1 MFGIPKKWLDAGS
14 RAAAG
19 AGLVTNVLGSGVPP
33 MVKANTD
40 AGKQFA
46 NYSKEVRLPET
57 RRDINRTLQ
66 SGGRLNNAYKLAGT
80 QQITRKDRK
89 NIKKS

>member
-19 AGLVTNVLGSGVPP
+19 AGLVTNLLGSAVPP

-46 NYSKEVRLPET
+46 NYSKEVRLPPKPPGHQEDPRV
-57 RRDINRTLQ
+57 RRAPQ
-66 SGGRLNNAYKLAGT
+66 
-80 QQITRKDRK
+80 
-89 NIKKS
+89 